1 MSSAKS
7 EQILSQRVNNAIEI
21 QKRSDGKDYGLW
33 GLSDGKSYDFIG
45 LLGGRVSED
54 LGKLK
59 PKADIGIFVG
69 YALAKKAFCI
79 YNKRT
84 YLIIETIHVTFDEL
98 TVMVS
103 EQFSSGPGPQLLTP
117 RTLSSRLVPN
127 PPSSTPYVPPINN
140 DCDILFQPMFDEFLN
155 PLPSVISPVL
165 AVAARRPADLTG
177 SLVSTL
183 IDQDA
188 PSSCNPSTQEQEK
201 SPIISQGVEE
211 SLKTPYFHDDPLHKT
226 LQEDSSSQGLSS
238 NVRPSHT
245 PLDILG
251 KWTMNN
257 PLSNVIRDP
266 YRSVSIRKQLKT
278 DVIWCFLSHFKF
290 SKGAVDPTLFTKK
303 AGRDIL
309 LVQIYVNDIIFAS
322 TNPAVPRGIFINESN
337 YALEIIKKYGI
348 IYSDPVDTPMVEK
361 SKLDEDL
368 QEKLVDPTHYRGMIG
383 SLMYLTSS
391 RPDLVF
397 AVCMC
402 ARYQAKPTKKHLH
415 AVKQIFR
422 YLKGTICMGLWY
434 SKDSCITLTTYADAD
449 HVECQDTR
457 QSTSESAQFLG
468 SKLVSW
474 SSKKKKSIAIS
485 STEAEYIVLS
495 GCCAQILWMRSQLT
509 YYGLKFNKIP
519 LYCDNKSAIAL
530 CCNNVQHSR
539 SKHIDVRY
547 HFIKEQVENK
557 VVELYFVTGKI
568 QLLDRKAWTEMHVS
582 RGFEKSG

>member
-33 GLSDGKSYDFIG
+33 GLSDGKSYDFTG

-59 PKADIGIFVG
+59 PKADIGILVG

-127 PPSSTPYVPPINN
+127 PPSSTP
-140 DCDILFQPMFDEFLN
+140 
-155 PLPSVISPVL
+155 
-165 AVAARRPADLTG
+165 PADLTG
-177 SLVSTL
+177 SLMSTL

-211 SLKTPYFHDDPLHKT
+211 SPKTPHFHDDPLHKT

-245 PLDILG
+245 PLDIL
-251 KWTMNN
+251 
-257 PLSNVIRDP
+257 
-266 YRSVSIRKQLKT
+266 
-278 DVIWCFLSHFKF
+278 
-290 SKGAVDPTLFTKK
+290 VDPTLFTKK

-474 SSKKKKSIAIS
+474 LSKKKKSTAIS

-557 VVELYFVTGKI
+557 VVELYFVRTEY
-568 QLLDRKAWTEMHVS
+568 QLADIFTKALS
-582 RGFEKSG
+582 RERFNFLIEKLGLKCMSPEALKNLAEEGEE